1 MFNGGIMSKGL
12 YIHVPFCVRKCP
24 YCDFYSVTDISL
36 AQVYTDAVVRNIKT
50 RDVCADT
57 VYFGGGTPSLLT
69 AEQLHYILSAAD
81 MAVGAEITMECNPN
95 SVTPQYLAEIKS
107 AGINRVSFG
116 VQSLDDGEL
125 KALGRLHNSAE
136 AESAILAAYNAGI
149 ENISA
154 DIMLGTAYQTSVSLH
169 NTIERLKSLP
179 LKHISAYMLKI
190 ESETPY
196 GKNSSLTS
204 LLPDEDETADL
215 YLQTVRELE
224 EAGFSQYEI
233 SNFARRG
240 YVSKHNLKYWR
251 CEEYYGIGPAAHSYV
266 DGVRKAC
273 PRDIAAFI
281 HSEVQHEELTS
292 TGGDREE
299 RIMLALRLTQEGF
312 DLNDLPQNSLDN
324 VQKCIKPLLS
334 AGLMKQE
341 GSRVM
346 LTAQGCL
353 VSNEI
358 IYRVINAIC

>member
-1 MFNGGIMSKGL
+1 MSRGL

-36 AQVYTDAVVRNIKT
+36 AQQYTDAVVRNIKAQSIS
-50 RDVCADT
+50 ADT

-69 AEQLHYILSAAD
+69 AEQLYTILSAVD
-81 MAVGAEITMECNPN
+81 ISDGAEITMECNPN

-116 VQSLDDGEL
+116 VQSLDNAEL
-125 KALGRLHNSAE
+125 KALGRLHNSDE

-154 DIMLGTAYQTSVSLH
+154 DIMLGTAYQSSVSLH
-169 NTIERLKSLP
+169 NTIERLTSLP

-190 ESETPY
+190 EAETPY
-196 GKNSSLTS
+196 GKNSLLTS
-204 LLPDEDETADL
+204 LLPDDDTTADL

-224 EAGFSQYEI
+224 DAGFLQYEI
-233 SNFARRG
+233 SNFARSG
-240 YVSKHNLKYWR
+240 YESRHNLKYWR

-281 HSEVQHEELTS
+281 RSEVQPENITG
-292 TGGDREE
+292 TGGDMEE
-299 RIMLALRLTQEGF
+299 RIMLALRLTQEGI
-312 DLNDLPQNSLDN
+312 DLNDLPQASSDN

-334 AGLMKQE
+334 AGLMRQN
-341 GSRVM
+341 GSRIM
-346 LTAQGCL
+346 LTAQGCP

-358 IYRVINAIC
+358 IYRVINSI

>member
-1 MFNGGIMSKGL
+1 MSRGL

-36 AQVYTDAVVRNIKT
+36 AGEYTAAAVRNIKA
-50 RDVCADT
+50 RDVHADT

-69 AEQLHYILSAAD
+69 AEQLYTILSAAD
-81 MAVGAEITMECNPN
+81 IADGAEITMECNPN

-107 AGINRVSFG
+107 AGIDRISFG
-116 VQSLDDGEL
+116 VQSLDGGEL
-125 KALGRLHNSAE
+125 KALGRLHSADE
-136 AESAILAAYNAGI
+136 AEKAILAAYNAGI

-154 DIMLGTAYQTSVSLH
+154 DIMLGTAFQTAVSLH
-169 NTIERLKSLP
+169 NTIERLKALP

-190 ESETPY
+190 EAETPF
-196 GKNSSLTS
+196 GRNSALTA

-215 YLQTVRELE
+215 YLQTVSELE
-224 EAGFSQYEI
+224 EAGFLQYEI
-233 SNFARRG
+233 SNFARQG
-240 YVSKHNLKYWR
+240 YESKHNLKYWR
-251 CEEYYGIGPAAHSYV
+251 CEEYYGIGPSAHSYI

-281 HSEVQHEELTS
+281 RSEVQQEDVTG
-292 TGGDREE
+292 TGGDMEE
-299 RIMLALRLTQEGF
+299 RIMLALRLTREGI
-312 DLNDLPQNSLDN
+312 DLNDLPHELSDN
-324 VQKCIKPLLS
+324 VKKCIKPLLS
-334 AGLMKQE
+334 AGLMKQN

-358 IYRVINAIC
+358 IYRVIEAVQ